1 MKIAINTRLLLKD
14 RLDGIGW
21 FTYESLK
28 RITQNHPEHQ
38 FQFIFD
44 RPYAEE
50 FIFSDNIEPIV
61 IGPPTRHPILYY
73 LYFEWRLPALL
84 KKIQPDLFLSTDGY
98 LSLRNPY
105 PSLAVI
111 HDINFH
117 HFPQDLPW
125 AYNKYYNHYFP
136 RFAQKAKRIATVSN
150 YSKEDIAKAY
160 NIPLQK
166 IDVVYNGVNEMYNPT
181 SPTQQRETR
190 QKYTNG
196 KPYFLFVG
204 TLLAR
209 KNIARLL
216 EGFDRFKQQQESDVQ
231 LLIVGNK
238 KWWTDKM
245 EQAYQAMKHPSS
257 VQFLSYLQPADLQNI
272 MGAAL
277 AKTFVPIFEGFG
289 IPIVEAMQCELPVL
303 TSDASATK
311 EVAQDACL
319 LVDPYNTEAIAAGM
333 SRLYNE
339 PQLRQQ
345 LIQKGK
351 KRVQDFSWDLTAKRL
366 WSSIEKTIHT
376 K

>member
-28 RITQNHPEHQ
+28 RITQEHPEHQ

-50 FIFSDNIEPIV
+50 FIFSENIEPIV

-125 AYNKYYNHYFP
+125 AYNKYYNYYFP

-160 NIPLQK
+160 NIPLSK
-166 IDVVYNGVNEMYNPT
+166 IDVVYNGVNERYTPT
-181 SPTQQRETR
+181 SPTQQTQTR

-216 EGFDRFKQQQESDVQ
+216 EGFDHFKEQQESDVQ

-245 EQAYQAMKHPSS
+245 EQAFQAMKHPSS
-257 VQFLSYLQPADLQNI
+257 VQFLSYIQPADLQNI

-311 EVAQDACL
+311 EIAQDACL
-319 LVDPYNTEAIAAGM
+319 LVDPYDTEAIAAGM
-333 SRLYNE
+333 SRLHNE
-339 PQLRQQ
+339 PQLRHQ
-345 LIQKGK
+345 LIEKGK

-366 WSSIEKTIHT
+366 WNSIEKTIHT